1 MNSQYSRVVIS
12 QLGTGRAAGSL
23 GAGRAPRSVHPPG
36 HPATTVHPTPRA
48 PRPPSPFLAQL
59 RTPTGH
65 QKVPGADPSLGAR
78 SSPALGADAA
88 GPALDLAVHVRQ
100 ARVVGFG
107 LVGADLRAGG
117 RGAEVGGAAEGLLQ
131 PPHAPLEAVG
141 LLWRSSRGGPP
152 AGSYRPP
159 GDVVRPHV
167 GRVRGR
173 LLARPGGERRT
184 WGSLRVSPST
194 ALPLT

>member
-36 HPATTVHPTPRA
+36 HPATTVRPTPRA

-59 RTPTGH
+59 RTPTGR
-65 QKVPGADPSLGAR
+65 QKVPGADPSLGAC

-117 RGAEVGGAAEGLLQ
+117 RGAEVGGGLLKASCS
-131 PPHAPLEAVG
+131 PPMPRWRLRASCGGPLVEVLPRALTGHLVMSSGHTWGGFEAGSSHVLVVG
-141 LLWRSSRGGPP
+141 GGRGG
-152 AGSYRPP
+152 R
-159 GDVVRPHV
+159 
-167 GRVRGR
+167 
-173 LLARPGGERRT
+173 
-184 WGSLRVSPST
+184 
-194 ALPLT
+194 